1 MTIARL
7 ERYQALIY
15 LIAIAAG
22 LVIGQR
28 WPALGPIAD
37 QALWPLLA
45 LLLTVTFLQIPL
57 LHLREALVDR
67 RLVALLLLG
76 NFLILPIVVWLLLHW
91 LPPEAALRLGVALVL
106 LVPCT
111 DWFIAFCHLGGGD
124 TARALAVTPLL
135 LIVQGALLPLY
146 LWLML
151 DPATLDLI
159 AGLNI
164 WPALLIILVPLLVAI
179 AGERW
184 LEARPARQIWRQRS
198 AALTVPLL
206 ALVVAAIA
214 TSQATA
220 ALAALAVLP
229 VVTPVFVAFLLIAAL
244 LARLL
249 AGWGRLPP
257 RCGRVLLFSFSTRN
271 SFVVLPLALSLPP
284 GWEVAALV
292 IVVQSLVELIGMAVM
307 VWAGPRWVVSEGRG

>member
-1 MTIARL
+1 MTVSRL
-7 ERYQALIY
+7 ERYQATIY

-22 LVIGQR
+22 LAIGQR
-28 WPALGPIAD
+28 WPILAPIAD
-37 QALWPLLA
+37 QALWPILA

-67 RLVALLLLG
+67 RLVILLFVG
-76 NFLILPIVVWLLLHW
+76 NFVLIPGIVWLLLHW
-91 LPPEAALRLGVALVL
+91 LPPEPALRLGVALVL
-106 LVPCT
+106 VVPCT

-135 LIVQGALLPLY
+135 LIGQGVLLPLY

-151 DPATLDLI
+151 DLTTLDVI

-179 AGERW
+179 SGERW
-184 LEARPARQIWRQRS
+184 LEARPERQVWRQRS
-198 AALTVPLL
+198 AGLTVPLL
-206 ALVVAAIA
+206 ALVVGAIA
-214 TSQATA
+214 VSQAQA
-220 ALAALAVLP
+220 AMAALAVVP
-229 VVTPVFVAFLLIAAL
+229 VVTPVFVVFLFIATL
-244 LARLL
+244 LAYLLHRL
-249 AGWGRLPP
+249 GRLPT
-257 RCGRVLLFSFSTRN
+257 RSGRVLLFSFSTRN

-307 VWAGPRWVVSEGRG
+307 VWAGPRWVIPPS

>member
-1 MTIARL
+1 MAVSCL
-7 ERYQALIY
+7 EHYQALIY

-22 LVIGQR
+22 LVVGQQ
-28 WPALGPIAD
+28 WPMLGPIAD
-37 QALWPLLA
+37 QAFWPLLA

-67 RLVALLLLG
+67 RLVALLLAG
-76 NFLILPIVVWLLLHW
+76 NFVLIPVILWLLLHW
-91 LPPEAALRLGVALVL
+91 LLPEAALRLGVALVL

-135 LIVQGALLPLY
+135 LIIQGALLPLY

-151 DPATLDLI
+151 DAATLDLV
-159 AGLNI
+159 ASVNL
-164 WPALLIILVPLLVAI
+164 WPALLIIFVPLAVALL
-179 AGERW
+179 AERW
-184 LEARPARQIWRQRS
+184 LEARPERQVWRQRS

-206 ALVVAAIA
+206 ALVVGAIA
-214 TSQATA
+214 TAQAPA

-229 VVTPVFVAFLLIAAL
+229 VVTPVFVAFLLIATL

-249 AGWGRLPP
+249 AGLARLPA
-257 RCGRVLLFSFSTRN
+257 RRGRVLLFSFSTRN
-271 SFVVLPLALSLPP
+271 SFVVLPLAISLPP
-284 GWEVAALV
+284 GWEATALV
-292 IVVQSLVELIGMAVM
+292 IVVQALVELIGMAVM
-307 VWAGPRWVVSEGRG
+307 VWVGPRWVMRAG

>member
-1 MTIARL
+1 MTIAHL

-57 LHLREALVDR
+57 LHLREALIDR

-76 NFLILPIVVWLLLHW
+76 NFLILPMVVWLLLHW

-151 DPATLDLI
+151 DPATLELI

-164 WPALLIILVPLLVAI
+164 WPALLIIFVPLLVAI

-184 LEARPARQIWRQRS
+184 LEARPVRQSWRQRS

-214 TSQATA
+214 TSQATV

-229 VVTPVFVAFLLIAAL
+229 VVTPAFVAFLLIAAL

-257 RCGRVLLFSFSTRN
+257 RRGRVLLFSFSTRN

-284 GWEVAALV
+284 GWDVTALV

>member
-1 MTIARL
+1 MAVSCL

-15 LIAIAAG
+15 LITIAAG
-22 LVIGQR
+22 LVVGQQ
-28 WPALGPIAD
+28 WPMIGPIAD

-67 RLVALLLLG
+67 QLVALLLAG
-76 NFLILPIVVWLLLHW
+76 NFVVIPVVVWLLLHW

-135 LIVQGALLPLY
+135 LIIQGALLPLY

-151 DPATLDLI
+151 DAATLDLV
-159 AGLNI
+159 ASVNL
-164 WPALLIILVPLLVAI
+164 WPALLIIFVPLVVALL
-179 AGERW
+179 GERW
-184 LEARPARQIWRQRS
+184 LEARPERQVWRQRS

-206 ALVVAAIA
+206 ALVVGAIA
-214 TSQATA
+214 TAQAPA

-229 VVTPVFVAFLLIAAL
+229 VVTPVFVAFLLIATL

-249 AGWGRLPP
+249 AGLGRLPA
-257 RCGRVLLFSFSTRN
+257 RRGRVLLFSFSTRN

-284 GWEVAALV
+284 GWEATALV
-292 IVVQSLVELIGMAVM
+292 IVVQALVELIGMAVM
-307 VWAGPRWVVSEGRG
+307 VWVGPRWVMREG

>member
-67 RLVALLLLG
+67 RLVVLLLLG
-76 NFLILPIVVWLLLHW
+76 NFLILPMVVWLLLHW

-164 WPALLIILVPLLVAI
+164 WPALLIIFVPLLVAI

-214 TSQATA
+214 TSQAMA

-229 VVTPVFVAFLLIAAL
+229 VVTPAFVAFLLIAAL

-249 AGWGRLPP
+249 AWWGRLPA
-257 RCGRVLLFSFSTRN
+257 RRGRVLLFSFSTRN

-307 VWAGPRWVVSEGRG
+307 VWAGTRWVVREQGG

>member
-91 LPPEAALRLGVALVL
+91 LPPEAALQLGVALVL

-164 WPALLIILVPLLVAI
+164 WPALLIIFVPLLVAI

-214 TSQATA
+214 TSQAMA

-229 VVTPVFVAFLLIAAL
+229 VVTPAFVAFLLIAAL

-249 AGWGRLPP
+249 AWWGRLPA
-257 RCGRVLLFSFSTRN
+257 RRGRVLLFSFSTRN

-307 VWAGPRWVVSEGRG
+307 VWAGTRWVVREQGG

>member
-57 LHLREALVDR
+57 LHLREALIDR
-67 RLVALLLLG
+67 RLVVLLLLG
-76 NFLILPIVVWLLLHW
+76 NFLILPMVVWLLLHW

-164 WPALLIILVPLLVAI
+164 WPALLIIFVPLLVAI

-249 AGWGRLPP
+249 AWWGRLPA
-257 RCGRVLLFSFSTRN
+257 RRGRVLLFSFSTRN

-284 GWEVAALV
+284 GWEVVALV

-307 VWAGPRWVVSEGRG
+307 VWAGPHWVVREQGG